1 MGGSPPAPPQAGSR
15 RPGPRGH
22 LQEQLSQL
30 AGVPP
35 GVDAGGGGGSARLQA
50 RESLTAGQLSS
61 VSLQLL
67 LSLSGAYCALYL
79 LATLLMIVYKSESAA
94 QRPREVSL
102 PLPAPA

>member
-1 MGGSPPAPPQAGSR
+1 M
-15 RPGPRGH
+15 
-22 LQEQLSQL
+22 
-30 AGVPP
+30 
-35 GVDAGGGGGSARLQA
+35 DAGGGGRARLQA